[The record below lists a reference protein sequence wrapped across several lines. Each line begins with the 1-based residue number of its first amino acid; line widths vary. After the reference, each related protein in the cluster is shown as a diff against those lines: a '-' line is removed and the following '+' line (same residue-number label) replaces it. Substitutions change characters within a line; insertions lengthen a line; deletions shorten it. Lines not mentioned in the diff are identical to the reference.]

1 MQRIPLRQH
10 RTQAPFPARCDFA
23 IFKRNA
29 MKWKVLAASVMLGL
43 SSFAHAV
50 STDEVKSFTLPNGM
64 KFIVLESSAIP
75 NANMYTYWKVGSRN
89 ETPGITGLSHFFE
102 HMMFNGSKNF
112 GPKMFDRT
120 MEAKG
125 GSNNASTSNDLTIYK
140 DWFPA
145 ASLDQVFTLEADRIA
160 HLSIDPKMVASERG
174 VVLSERSTGLENSN
188 VRLLMQ
194 EINGV
199 AFQAHPY
206 SWPVIGHESDIKA
219 WTQQDLERYF
229 KVYYAPNNA
238 VVVIVGDVK
247 ADQVKKLATRYFGA
261 IPKGALPP
269 AVRTVEPEQKG
280 ERRLFVAKESA
291 TAPNLMVAWKV
302 PAVSDPDAYALELLQ
317 AILGQGKTSRL
328 YRALV
333 DSQLAT
339 QVAAFSMDSFDP
351 GLIYVYSV
359 AAAKVEPA
367 RLEQALLAEIDR
379 LVKDGVTEEELQK
392 VKNQKLVGIYREL
405 ETINGKAE
413 QLGMAEVY
421 LGDYRKMFDMPARYQ
436 AVTTADIQKVA
447 AKYLKKS
454 QRTVGVLAAKES

>member
-1 MQRIPLRQH
+1 
-10 RTQAPFPARCDFA
+10 
-23 IFKRNA
+23 
-29 MKWKVLAASVMLGL
+29 MKWKILAASVMLGL
-43 SSFAHAV
+43 SSSVFALGA
-50 STDEVKSFTLPNGM
+50 DEVKSFTLANGM
-64 KFIVLESSAIP
+64 KFIVLESSTIP
-75 NANMYTYWKVGSRN
+75 NANMYTFWKVGSRN
-89 ETPGITGLSHFFE
+89 EAPGTTGLSHFFE
-102 HMMFNGSKNF
+102 HMMFNGSKHF

-120 MEAKG
+120 MEANG
-125 GSNNASTSNDLTIYK
+125 GSNNASTSNDLTIYT

-145 ASLDQVFTLEADRIA
+145 SSLETIFTLEADRIA
-160 HLSIDPKMVASERG
+160 HLSVDPKMVASERG

-219 WTQQDLERYF
+219 WTLDDLNRYF
-229 KVYYAPNNA
+229 NVYYAPGNA

-247 ADQVKKLATRYFGA
+247 ADQVQKLATRYFGA
-261 IPKGALPP
+261 IPKRAAPP

-291 TAPNLMVAWKV
+291 SAPNLMVAWKV
-302 PAVSDPDAYALELLQ
+302 PAASDPDFYALEVLQ
-317 AILGQGKTSRL
+317 SILAEGKTSRL

-333 DSQLAT
+333 DQQLAT
-339 QVAAFSMDSFDP
+339 SVAAMSMDGFDP
-351 GLIYVYSV
+351 GLLYVYTV
-359 AAAKVEPA
+359 AAAKVAP
-367 RLEQALLAEIDR
+367 RQLEQALLAEIDR

-392 VKNQKLVGIYREL
+392 VKNQKLVGFYREL

-413 QLGMAEVY
+413 QLGVNEVMF
-421 LGDYRKMFDMPARYQ
+421 GDYRKMFDTPARYK
-436 AVTTADIQKVA
+436 ALTTADIQRVA

-454 QRTVGVLAAKES
+454 QRTVGVLAAKED